1 MNDKGKQF
9 YDYLVSKEIKV
20 PSTYE
25 EFQSSMQDS
34 NTAEQFHSFVKSKG
48 IAVPESVDEFSS
60 VFAID
65 SDVKKK
71 EVSTSKSPT
80 QDGVSVST
88 EPEIGLDEL
97 GQEVSLAPSEQT
109 PEFLQATSYQTYK
122 EQAAREEKVS
132 LVQSYEENQK
142 TLSNLDK
149 AISAGEMTDMSAKDR
164 MLLGVSQGRIDQRV
178 DELKTQREAV
188 AKTSDQLVEET
199 QKDVTNIVN
208 EGIGDNWEDFV
219 GDDGVVDVSKVGD
232 FARTSARE
240 YGVPEDGYFFQ
251 RVKDAAQAKIELE
264 QIRPTTESILLG
276 EPLMAPKGV
285 NIDGETISIVRKR
298 SVKLDEESDDPS
310 TVLMASHGNYSP
322 PDAEGK
328 FVAFPTIFPKDPKK
342 QTGRV
347 EDWIVAENED
357 QAYEIAKER
366 GEVLYYDTPEEANA
380 VAEGSWKEEKT
391 KGLYEEMYGVKPE
404 DDAEKM
410 LSREDVQKNLG
421 IAQLNAD
428 FSMQMEQLRKN
439 IEKSSGEEIDRINQ
453 ERYGMSVDDYAS
465 SIANDYKQT
474 QESLSRQYKALEDRY
489 APFINEKNE
498 FTGSP
503 EMYQEYNA
511 ALEQLN
517 NANAAS
523 NELYKTQFESL
534 VSQNTKD
541 VASINNKYN
550 RRFNRQQQEIFNAY
564 KSEYAEKAEGISP
577 MLQER
582 YQKAYGRA
590 LEKAMKEDQRFKDTK
605 ARMGAEF
612 WFGPNAGELISSGYV
627 NTSSYISGLANNLKS
642 LSRAMGSD
650 GEFWEQ
656 VAKDTDAGDVELNG
670 FKDWINPAKLTKSI
684 SYTLGGMT
692 PGLLASFG
700 TGGVGAYAGAGTL
713 ATTLAAGTAGWGVES
728 ATIVQDAYDQKFK
741 ETGSATKAEDAASKS
756 LKGQVM
762 LMPMYALEMV
772 PFFGD
777 LATKLGKIGLDNMAA
792 RFAVGGATETV
803 AEMGQEYPQQ
813 LFEQAIADDK
823 DLSDAFDYASVKG
836 FKDTFVNVAPTTL
849 LLGGVGAALDIK
861 TSKEDMARSLAMK
874 VKMGNLTDAA
884 LEQNMLKMTVNEGQK
899 FAKAFIDTQLRNG
912 AITEEQATK
921 ATLAIES
928 SVATIEK
935 GKEYN
940 LDNKNN
946 YILATLDLK
955 LKAAKEKA
963 EAETDPMMKGIAEKK
978 VKKIE
983 SQAEQ
988 LLETGNADVAVV
1000 TYPDNSFDILTHD
1013 EARLAMSRDEFLQNF
1028 ANGDLKVEAMGNG
1041 QAKLMSEL
1049 QEKSKPFAPEEKTTT
1064 EEDKFEASIRE
1075 EKEKDK
1081 KKGILRTIGDKI
1093 SKASAKR
1100 YNKKYYASLDEI
1112 YQEALG
1118 YYEQRLEDAREREDD
1133 LDIDYYEKTIKEIKS
1148 SSPEQVAQDELDYQK
1163 QRLEEDFVSDA
1174 EINRSL
1180 QIDRVA
1186 GIERLEEL
1194 LGQTPT
1200 QEEVAR
1206 REFII
1211 DNVKDDTQVTEQER
1225 LDTEEQGRQEDTGEV
1240 QEPEVSEE
1248 EGDAGPVLQE
1258 QEETV
1263 STSEDKLREM
1273 EANAR
1278 KKHRLNPVKRNR
1290 KLAAIRAVRSAMQ
1303 SLSGIAPDVKIV
1315 VHDTAESYA
1324 KAADEIERS
1333 KQDLSKGAWD
1343 PDTNTIHINLDKA
1356 GSRTVAHETFH
1367 ALLFNRFKD
1376 EGKIQAASEKLI
1388 SELRSALRGDAK
1400 LTAYLDEFATRYSDQ
1415 DVISEEQL
1423 AELIGIIVENYNSF
1437 NARAKRAVENFINTV
1452 ISALGMDKI
1461 EGLFPKKISGN
1472 EAADMMT
1479 AIGERIAKGEVI
1491 TEEDVSFIE
1500 APEVEIDEKV
1510 APKIKK
1516 RVSDIKKKNVA
1527 GKKVGKGLSVKQ
1539 VKGEKVKEGIDNISV
1554 KKVREVNPKLYIK
1567 NANAIKTMM

>member
-34 NTAEQFHSFVKSKG
+34 NTAGQFHSFVKSKG
-48 IAVPESVDEFSS
+48 ITVPESVDEFSS

-71 EVSTSKSPT
+71 DTTSVSPT

-88 EPEIGLDEL
+88 EPEIGLDES
-97 GQEVSLAPSEQT
+97 GQEVSLAPSEET
-109 PEFLQATSYQTYK
+109 PEYLKSTSYGELKRQ
-122 EQAAREEKVS
+122 QKVAP
-132 LVQSYEENQK
+132 VQSYEQTQK
-142 TLSNLDK
+142 ALSGIDK

-164 MLLGVSQGRIDQRV
+164 MLLGVSQGSIDQRV

-208 EGIGDNWEDFV
+208 EGIGDNWKDFV

-264 QIRPTTESILLG
+264 QIRPATESILLG
-276 EPLMAPKGV
+276 GSPMAPKGV

-298 SVKLDEESDDPS
+298 SVKLDEESDDSS

-410 LSREDVQKNLG
+410 LSREDIQKNLG

-428 FSMQMEQLRKN
+428 FSMQMEQLKKN

-474 QESLSRQYKALEDRY
+474 QETLSSQYKALEDRY

-498 FTGSP
+498 FTGGP

-511 ALEQLN
+511 TLEQLN

-564 KSEYAEKAEGISP
+564 KSEYADKAEGISP
-577 MLQER
+577 MLQSK

-590 LEKAMKEDQRFKDTK
+590 LEKAMKAEGIKKDVK
-605 ARMGAEF
+605 AMIGGPFGANIAANL
-612 WFGPNAGELISSGYV
+612 GLSAYV
-627 NTSSYISGLANNLKS
+627 SGLSNNVKS
-642 LSRAMGSD
+642 LSRAMGFD

-656 VAKDTDAGDVELNG
+656 VAKDFEVGDTQMDG
-670 FKDWINPAKLTKSI
+670 FKDWINPAKLIKSTA
-684 SYTLGGMT
+684 YTVGGMT
-692 PGLLASFG
+692 PGLLASIG
-700 TGGVGAYAGAGTL
+700 TGGVGAYAGAGAL

-741 ETGSATKAEDAASKS
+741 ETASATKAEDAASKS

-792 RFAVGGATETV
+792 RFAVGGAIETI

-849 LLGGVGAALDIK
+849 LLGGGGAALDIK

-940 LDNKNN
+940 LNNKNN

-1028 ANGDLKVEAMGNG
+1028 ANGDLKVEAIR
-1041 QAKLMSEL
+1041 KLPNKNL
-1049 QEKSKPFAPEEKTTT
+1049 WVLKSKDGKKTLGRF
-1064 EEDKFEASIRE
+1064 KSLKSAKKRE
-1075 EKEKDK
+1075 QQIQYLKNK
-1081 KKGILRTIGDKI
+1081 KK
-1093 SKASAKR
+1093 
-1100 YNKKYYASLDEI
+1100 
-1112 YQEALG
+1112 Q
-1118 YYEQRLEDAREREDD
+1118 
-1133 LDIDYYEKTIKEIKS
+1133 
-1148 SSPEQVAQDELDYQK
+1148 
-1163 QRLEEDFVSDA
+1163 
-1174 EINRSL
+1174 
-1180 QIDRVA
+1180 
-1186 GIERLEEL
+1186 
-1194 LGQTPT
+1194 
-1200 QEEVAR
+1200 
-1206 REFII
+1206 
-1211 DNVKDDTQVTEQER
+1211 
-1225 LDTEEQGRQEDTGEV
+1225 
-1240 QEPEVSEE
+1240 
-1248 EGDAGPVLQE
+1248 
-1258 QEETV
+1258 
-1263 STSEDKLREM
+1263 
-1273 EANAR
+1273 
-1278 KKHRLNPVKRNR
+1278 
-1290 KLAAIRAVRSAMQ
+1290 
-1303 SLSGIAPDVKIV
+1303 
-1315 VHDTAESYA
+1315 
-1324 KAADEIERS
+1324 
-1333 KQDLSKGAWD
+1333 
-1343 PDTNTIHINLDKA
+1343 
-1356 GSRTVAHETFH
+1356 
-1367 ALLFNRFKD
+1367 
-1376 EGKIQAASEKLI
+1376 
-1388 SELRSALRGDAK
+1388 
-1400 LTAYLDEFATRYSDQ
+1400 
-1415 DVISEEQL
+1415 
-1423 AELIGIIVENYNSF
+1423 
-1437 NARAKRAVENFINTV
+1437 
-1452 ISALGMDKI
+1452 
-1461 EGLFPKKISGN
+1461 
-1472 EAADMMT
+1472 
-1479 AIGERIAKGEVI
+1479 
-1491 TEEDVSFIE
+1491 
-1500 APEVEIDEKV
+1500 
-1510 APKIKK
+1510 
-1516 RVSDIKKKNVA
+1516 
-1527 GKKVGKGLSVKQ
+1527 
-1539 VKGEKVKEGIDNISV
+1539 
-1554 KKVREVNPKLYIK
+1554 
-1567 NANAIKTMM
+1567 